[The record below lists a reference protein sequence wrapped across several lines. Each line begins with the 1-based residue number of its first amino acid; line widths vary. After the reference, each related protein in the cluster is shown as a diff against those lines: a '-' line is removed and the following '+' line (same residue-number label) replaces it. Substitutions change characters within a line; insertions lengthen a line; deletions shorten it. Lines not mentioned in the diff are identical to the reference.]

1 MIFPR
6 GIRRKFGTGR
16 RERDMKKKLAAW
28 SLLCFLLCAL
38 LPIGAQAAW
47 KSTSQG
53 MMYTTNK
60 APGYYTGWQTIKGAR
75 YYFSKSGI

>member
-1 MIFPR
+1 
-6 GIRRKFGTGR
+6 
-16 RERDMKKKLAAW
+16 MKKKLAAW

-47 KSTSQG
+47 KITSQG

-75 YYFSKSGI
+75 YYFSKSGIMKTGWAKINKKYYYSR